1 MIDFVLGL
9 FLAGLLVRGWL
20 RGFVRESLD
29 LVGLVVGLW
38 VAFRLSGPLGEF
50 LTDRFSVAPE
60 VATIGAGI
68 VLFILFGL
76 ALSIA
81 AHYLSKVM
89 SLPGLNLINR
99 LGGAAVAAV
108 WGIAIVLVVVN
119 LSRVLPLP
127 EGWDQRFESSSVAQA
142 IAGPE
147 ALPQRV
153 FDSLAPDDVL
163 GSLASIQGIFGSS
176 RAVPEGDE
184 VLAIPA
190 AQPDEVRQVREEAG
204 DVLGLVN
211 EYRTGQGLAALG
223 RSTSLD
229 GVAESRAVGM
239 YTSGR
244 LTREH
249 PPGGSVADD
258 LAAAGIRL
266 ALMGENLALAS
277 SSRAAVEAMLESP
290 TAIAQFNV
298 SGYDR
303 AGVSVVD
310 GPTGRLVVIVLGG

>member
-1 MIDFVLGL
+1 MIDFILGL

-50 LTDRFSVAPE
+50 LTDRFGVSPE
-60 VATIGAGI
+60 VATVGAGV
-68 VLFILFGL
+68 VLFLLFGV
-76 ALSIA
+76 AMSIA
-81 AHYLSKVM
+81 AHYLSKVT

-99 LGGAAVAAV
+99 LGGAAVAAAY
-108 WGIAIVLVVVN
+108 GIAIVLVAVN
-119 LSRVLPLP
+119 VARVLP
-127 EGWDQRFESSSVAQA
+127 GNGDRFEDSTVAQA
-142 IAGPE
+142 IAGPD

-153 FDSLAPDDVL
+153 FMTLAADAVL
-163 GSLASIQGIFGSS
+163 GPLASIQGLFGAN

-184 VLAIPA
+184 ALEIPPA
-190 AQPDEVRQVREEAG
+190 APDEVRQVRDEAAG
-204 DVLGLVN
+204 VLERVN

-223 RSTSLD
+223 ESSSLAE
-229 GVAESRAVGM
+229 VAETRAVEM

-244 LTREH
+244 ISRDH
-249 PPGGSVADD
+249 PPGGNVADD

-266 ALMGENLALAS
+266 ARVGENLALAS
-277 SSRAAVEAMLESP
+277 SSRAAFDAMLDSP
-290 TAIAQFNV
+290 TAIAHFDIA
-298 SGYDR
+298 SYDR
-303 AGVSVVD
+303 AGISVVD